1 MSNVL
6 VIGGKGYIGSAL
18 SIYLAAAGC
27 TARSWD
33 TCWFGDHT
41 PIDNIAADYGAIPAD
56 FLSGWDSIVVAAG
69 HSGVDMCSDRPAAFA
84 NNVASFTRLV
94 DALAG
99 QRLIFMSSSSLYSG
113 TAGEA
118 TEDFTLGRPENC
130 YDQTMYERDLYAT
143 ASGKDCY
150 GLRLG
155 TVCGASPN
163 LRSDLMLNKMYLDAR
178 DTGVMVVA
186 NPECSRPILA
196 MADLC
201 RAVHRIVQWP
211 ERIPGIYNVASFNGT
226 IGDIA
231 AEAARFV
238 GAILEPAP
246 ALPTYDMRI
255 STEKFR
261 RCFDFTFEG
270 TVASILR
277 ELASGRPGNID
288 RRGARAERITGDR

>member
-1 MSNVL
+1 MSKVL

-18 SIYLAAAGC
+18 STYLAAAGC
-27 TARSWD
+27 AVQSWD

-41 PIDNIAADYGAIPAD
+41 SIDNVGADYGAAPVDA
-56 FLSGWDSIVVAAG
+56 LSGWDAIVVAAG

-84 NNVASFTRLV
+84 NNVQSFTRLV
-94 DALAG
+94 DVLDG

-113 TAGEA
+113 ASGEA
-118 TEDFTLGRPENC
+118 TEDLTLGRPETC

-178 DTGVMVVA
+178 DTGTIRVA

-201 RAVHRIVQWP
+201 RAVHRIVRWP
-211 ERIPGIYNVASFNGT
+211 ERIPGIYNLASFNGT
-226 IGDIA
+226 IGEIA
-231 AEAARFV
+231 TEAARFL

-246 ALPTYDMRI
+246 PSPTYDMRI

-261 RCFDFTFEG
+261 RRFDFTFEG

-277 ELASGRPGNID
+277 ELASGRPGNVE
-288 RRGARAERITGDR
+288 RRGAR

>member
-18 SIYLAAAGC
+18 STYLAAAG
-27 TARSWD
+27 AAVRSWD

-41 PIDNIAADYGAIPAD
+41 SIDNISADYGAIPTD
-56 FLSGWDSIVVAAG
+56 FLSGWDAIIVTAG

-84 NNVASFTRLV
+84 NNVRSFTRLV
-94 DALAG
+94 DALDG

-113 TAGEA
+113 VSGEA
-118 TEDFTLGRPENC
+118 TEDLTLSRPETC
-130 YDQTMYERDLYAT
+130 YDQTMYERDLYAA

-178 DTGVMVVA
+178 HTGVIRVA
-186 NPECSRPILA
+186 NPECSRPLLA

-201 RAVHRIVQWP
+201 RAVHRIVHWP

-231 AEAARFV
+231 TEAARLLD
-238 GAILEPAP
+238 ALLEPAP
-246 ALPTYDMRI
+246 PSPTYDMRI

-261 RCFDFTFEG
+261 RCFDFSFQG

-277 ELASGRPGNID
+277 ELGSGRPDNVD
-288 RRGARAERITGDR
+288 RRGARAVR